1 MPYFVYIL
9 RCKDETLYT
18 GVTNDLSRRMTMHQ
32 QGTGAK
38 YTRAHPPLEYVYTK
52 KCRNRS
58 SAQKRE
64 AAIKK
69 LTREEKQSLIATGK

>member
-9 RCKDETLYT
+9 RCVDNTLYA
-18 GVTNDLSRRMTMHQ
+18 GVTNDLRRRLAMHQ

-64 AAIKK
+64 ALIKK
-69 LTREEKQSLIATGK
+69 LTREDKQSLIAANR